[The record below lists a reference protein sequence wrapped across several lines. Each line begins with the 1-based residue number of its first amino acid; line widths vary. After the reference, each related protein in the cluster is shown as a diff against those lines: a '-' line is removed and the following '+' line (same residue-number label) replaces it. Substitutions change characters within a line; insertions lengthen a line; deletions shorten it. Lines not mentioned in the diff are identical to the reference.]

1 MTSAFIV
8 ILACIFAL
16 GTITCSFIGLAVKKE
31 LSWTTII
38 VSLLFSWAVFGYM
51 IVDCVGDILYYY
63 TL

>member
-31 LSWTTII
+31 LCWSTII
-38 VSLLFSWAVFGYM
+38 VSLMFSWAVFGYM
-51 IVDCVGDILYYY
+51 IVDVAKDILYYY
-63 TL
+63 SL